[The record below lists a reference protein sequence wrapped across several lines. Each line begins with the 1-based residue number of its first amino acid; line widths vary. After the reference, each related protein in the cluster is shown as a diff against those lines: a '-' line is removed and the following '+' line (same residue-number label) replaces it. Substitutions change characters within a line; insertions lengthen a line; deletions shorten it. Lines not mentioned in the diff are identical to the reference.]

1 MSYKK
6 KNHDLPG
13 PTDTRLR
20 TNDDLAGARNLI
32 KMSLSVQRSVVE
44 QFSFNGKKVQSVHV
58 KVEECLVSRDV
69 YKAIGYEEENGKK
82 AIQNLVPSKYKL
94 RFGHIN
100 PSPCQGENIFPLHK
114 DMVLLK
120 EPGLYCFLL
129 RCKRDEG
136 EPFME
141 WAMETVLPREVRK
154 LASVIEEK
162 DNQIQNLEHT
172 NEKHQ
177 QKTLKLNEEIDDLI
191 KNKHVARRGYSD
203 NVLCFIKKNSNE
215 AHPCY
220 VIRCRCRQL
229 EKYKRCLK
237 LRYPNMEEAGRC
249 NDPNAIHQW
258 NILKR
263 EVIEKPNY

>member
-1 MSYKK
+1 
-6 KNHDLPG
+6 
-13 PTDTRLR
+13 
-20 TNDDLAGARNLI
+20 
-32 KMSLSVQRSVVE
+32 MSLSVQRSVVE
-44 QFSFNGKKVQSVHV
+44 QFSFNGKNVQSVHV

-177 QKTLKLNEEIDDLI
+177 QKTLKLNEEIE
-191 KNKHVARRGYSD
+191 KNK
-203 NVLCFIKKNSNE
+203 
-215 AHPCY
+215 
-220 VIRCRCRQL
+220 
-229 EKYKRCLK
+229 KYLK
-237 LRYPNMEEAGRC
+237 LRYPDMEKAGRC
-249 NDPNAIHQW
+249 DDPNAIHRS
-258 NILKR
+258 NIFKS
-263 EVIEKPNY
+263 EVIEKPNYYKNHFSLTEENRELLEAVLDVTI